1 VRNIIFL
8 VLISTTL
15 YSAPLCS
22 QDIPYDKRVS
32 SFREIPVVEND
43 RVTLLLKDSQRIVGD
58 FMVYEL
64 NTVTVRG
71 EDGIHSTP
79 ANNILYCRIEYFR
92 SQRSLQ
98 YGMWGGII
106 GLFVGIPLGSQIVKQ
121 RSPDESVTDAFIYI
135 GSTLGGGI
143 IGGLIGIGIGLATIP
158 GDVVYKIEQ

>member
-1 VRNIIFL
+1 MRSTIFL
-8 VLISTTL
+8 VLITTAL
-15 YSAPLCS
+15 YCSPIYS
-22 QDIPYDKRVS
+22 QDIPFDKKVS
-32 SFREIPVVEND
+32 SFGEIPVVQND
-43 RVTLLLKDSQRIVGD
+43 RVTLLLKDNQRIVGD
-58 FMVYEL
+58 FLFYEM

-71 EDGIHSTP
+71 DDGIHSTP

-106 GLFVGIPLGSQIVKQ
+106 GLLVGIPLGSQIVKQ

-135 GSTLGGGI
+135 GATLGGGI
-143 IGGLIGIGIGLATIP
+143 VGGLIGTGIGLATIP